1 MQQPIELTA
10 WQLSVAVSLILIS
23 AAISAAL
30 RLGLGQRLM
39 LAAVRATVQL
49 LLIGYVLKWLFAPGR
64 AWYFVLAMMSA
75 MTLIAGI
82 SAVQRN
88 DRRYDGIWIDSII
101 SMWATSWLMTAIALF
116 GIVQVQGA
124 GGNPSWCNP
133 RYAIPLLGMI
143 LGNTISAV
151 SLSLDRVGH
160 ELATK
165 RDQVETLLALGATR
179 WESGRWAVQQAV
191 RIGMVPTLNT
201 MMIAGLVSLPGMMTG
216 QMIAGQDPSQAA
228 RYQIMIMF
236 LMAAG
241 TSLGT
246 FSVVLLSYRR
256 LFTADHQ
263 FQPGRLRKVR

>member
-30 RLGLGQRLM
+30 RLGLGQRLL
-39 LAAVRATVQL
+39 LAAVRTTVQL
-49 LLIGYVLKWLFAPGR
+49 LLVGYVLKWLFAPGR

-82 SAVQRN
+82 SAVRRN
-88 DRRYDGIWIDSII
+88 DRRYDGIWVDSIV

-124 GGNPSWCNP
+124 AEHPSWYNP

-151 SLSLDRVGH
+151 SLSLDRITH
-160 ELATK
+160 ELASK

-179 WESGRWAVQQAV
+179 WESGRWAVQQAIRV
-191 RIGMVPTLNT
+191 GMVPTINT
-201 MMIAGLVSLPGMMTG
+201 MMVAGLVSLPGMMTG
-216 QMIAGQDPSQAA
+216 QMIAGQDPSSRPPAT
-228 RYQIMIMF
+228 R
-236 LMAAG
+236 
-241 TSLGT
+241 S
-246 FSVVLLSYRR
+246 
-256 LFTADHQ
+256 
-263 FQPGRLRKVR
+263 